1 MTTPIEIVYLRKYNQ
16 YYKVLEYDEEQKIYY
31 IAITKNKVNV
41 PKSKILKIE
50 NDEIAYVIMRN
61 RYVTAE
67 QNFVQAMDCV
77 GNYKRKLHEIHD
89 FKRNG
94 LYNSELVMNKVLELY
109 HMDRQIKS
117 DEERKFIVAI
127 KSLYNS
133 LYIQEDRRALAR
145 TYRQKVPKEILEQAE
160 AKGLTVE
167 RVDEYI
173 NVNGSRRKTTPKDR
187 QIIHKHKS
195 CGYLIRNS
203 TGKTIAGFGYSFTD
217 LQVVQF
223 VQHYVSKGEL
233 MMRIFG
239 KNEVLNYVRD
249 TDRTYQVVG
258 YLSEENKLI
267 LNPVDMENAGS
278 PKIVSLDELSER
290 YNIGFTRA
298 DANKESPLEWF
309 VRTSSSES
317 DSLRRRAAGFQSI
330 VSAGL
335 ENNSFVI
342 RKLKRMALCDNS
354 HAVRSKAYNTLH
366 RLKQQNA

>member
-1 MTTPIEIVYLRKYNQ
+1 MATPIEIVYLRKYNQ
-16 YYKVLEYDEEQKIYY
+16 YYKVLEYDEDQKIYY
-31 IAITKNKVNV
+31 ITVTKNKVTV

-50 NDEIAYVIMRN
+50 NDKTPYVIMRN
-61 RYVTAE
+61 QYITAE

-77 GNYKRKLHEIHD
+77 GNYKRKLNEVHD

-94 LYNSELVMNKVLELY
+94 LYDSELAMNKVLELY
-109 HMDRQIKS
+109 HTNRRIKS

-133 LYIQEDRRALAR
+133 LYVHEDRRAIAR

-160 AKGLTVE
+160 AKGLTIE

-187 QIIHKHKS
+187 QIIHKYKS
-195 CGYLIRNS
+195 CGYLVRNS

-223 VQHYVSKGEL
+223 VQHYVSKGEWL
-233 MMRIFG
+233 MRIYG

-267 LNPVDMENAGS
+267 LNPVDIENTGS
-278 PKIVSLDELSER
+278 PKIVSLDELAKR
-290 YNIGFTRA
+290 YTIEFTRT
-298 DANKESPLEWF
+298 DEKKESPMEWF
-309 VRTSSSES
+309 IRTSNSES

-330 VSAGL
+330 VTAEL
-335 ENNSFVI
+335 EKNPFVI

-366 RLKQQNA
+366 RLKKQNA